1 MATVAGLADYPE
13 KLQDEKSIENLKE
26 EALRDLTKAIEYK
39 REKHFNNIIDKMLQ
53 KDSHLDKTQREL
65 IEEK

>member
-1 MATVAGLADYPE
+1 MGLADFPE
-13 KLQDEKSIENLKE
+13 KLQDEKGIEHLKE
-26 EALRDLTKAIEYK
+26 EALKDLTKAIEYK

-53 KDSHLDKTQREL
+53 KDQHLDRTQRDL